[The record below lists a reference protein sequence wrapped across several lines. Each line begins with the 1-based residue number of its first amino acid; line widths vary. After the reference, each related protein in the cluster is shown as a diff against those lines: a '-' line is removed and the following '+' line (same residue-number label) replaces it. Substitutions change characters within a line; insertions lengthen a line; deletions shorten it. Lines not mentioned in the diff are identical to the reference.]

1 MKKTFTININ
11 AIIFN
16 IDDDA
21 YERLKKYL
29 GEINEHFSSFD
40 GGREVVTDI
49 EARIAE
55 LFQEKISEA
64 KQVITLADVDNVISV
79 MGNPEDFFDD
89 EEMKEKKKKQTK
101 IRKRVYRNPDNM
113 ILGGV
118 CSGISEYFN
127 IDPIILRL
135 IFVIAVI
142 FYGSGIYIYLILWII
157 IPKAETRAQKL
168 EMKGEKVNVSNIEKS
183 IKKEY
188 EGVKDNLNNL
198 SNTKGYKKTRNI
210 LSQFFCFL
218 GEFLKICLKI
228 VLIIIGVCFAITG
241 IISIAGITSAL
252 FWGHILWPFTFNSL
266 IFPTFLSA
274 PGTISTTLFL
284 IGMLLTISIPLI
296 LLIYAGLLMIFKFK
310 ENYKFIG
317 FSLLV
322 AWLIGLIILLATGI
336 NKVNDY
342 SETSNYVQYEKFD
355 KLKSDTIYLQTTP
368 DTINNYTE
376 KKIIFNKYKV
386 LVIDNENYLYGR
398 PRLNIIQSRDNSGK
412 CELKIKRVSNG
423 SSEKNCIK
431 NAKNIKYNISENDS
445 TIIFDNYF
453 SIDEKQEWKNQKVYL
468 TLKLPVGKVIYLNPN
483 MDDIIYD
490 IDNVANT
497 YDYDMLG
504 DYWIM
509 KPEGLSLLE

>member
-21 YERLKKYL
+21 YEKLKKYL
-29 GEINEHFSSFD
+29 SEINEHFSSFK

-55 LFQEKISEA
+55 LFQEKISDS
-64 KQVITLADVDNVISV
+64 KQVITIDDVDNVIKI
-79 MGNPEDFFDD
+79 MGNPEDFFD
-89 EEMKEKKKKQTK
+89 EEEKKEKAHKKG
-101 IRKRVYRNPDNM
+101 RKRIYRNPDNM

-135 IFVIAVI
+135 IFVIAVV
-142 FYGSGIYIYLILWII
+142 FYGTGIFLYLVLWII

-168 EMKGEKVNVSNIEKS
+168 EMKGEKINVSNIEKS

-188 EGVKDNLNNL
+188 EDVKNNINNIGN
-198 SNTKGYKKTRNI
+198 SKGYKKARN
-210 LSQFFCFL
+210 LFSKFMRFL
-218 GEFLKICLKI
+218 GELLRICIKVILVI
-228 VLIIIGVCFAITG
+228 IGIAFIISGVLIVVA
-241 IISIAGITSAL
+241 IISTL
-252 FWGHILWPFTFNSL
+252 FWGHVLWPFTFNSL

-274 PGTISTTLFL
+274 PGTFSTTLLL

-310 ENYKFIG
+310 GNYKFIG

-322 AWLIGLIILLATGI
+322 AWLIGLIILLVAGI

-342 SETSNYVQYEKFD
+342 SETSNYVQYEKID
-355 KLKSDTIYLQTTP
+355 KLKSDTIYLQATP
-368 DTINNYTE
+368 DTITNYTE
-376 KKIIFNKYKV
+376 KKIIFNKYKI
-386 LVIDNENYLYGR
+386 LVIDNKNYLYGR
-398 PRLNIIQSRDNSGK
+398 PRLNIIQSRNNSGK

-423 SSEKNCIK
+423 SSEKNCIN

-445 TIIFDNYF
+445 TLIFDNYF
-453 SIDEKQEWKNQKVYL
+453 SLDKMQEWKNQKVYL
-468 TLKLPVGKVIYLNPN
+468 TLKIPVGKVIYLNPN

-490 IDNVANT
+490 IDNITNT
-497 YDYDMLG
+497 YDYEMLG
-504 DYWIM
+504 HFWTM
-509 KPEGLSLLE
+509 KPEGLTLLE